1 MALDIE
7 QIKSFQVGNKNIT
20 QSTITVIPGIN
31 PTTGSSSLQKTIE
44 SISQLSSKSNE
55 ISSFINDASID
66 GGNQPFNISTFAR
79 EFILKS
85 QQQEQEE
92 STTGKVTDSKPITR
106 RFQQITKKLVD
117 NIAQNY
123 VRSGRLLSILEKNVN
138 KILSQSNVNFVSVE
152 NGQIV
157 AQPIQSQQ
165 VNQAI
170 QNIQKTVDTYVLAI
184 DKYARRVYNTDP
196 ILTVDQLRKNLS
208 LNKLIPLYDKI
219 LAVKLLLLE
228 IQIKR
233 RKAQDL
239 VIAANAA
246 SQVPVPNVALATE
259 YTQRATQYTANELN
273 ILEDLAEA
281 YKEFEAI
288 KKKVEFYGTKY
299 EKTKNQLLN
308 IQQTINTFQSQ
319 IINKSLTQV
328 TNQLTGSYNELTGSI
343 TTRISNVTGSTTI

>member
-1 MALDIE
+1 MPTAPPPDETGEII
-7 QIKSFQVGNKNIT
+7 IKGGAVYPNISSNIT
-20 QSTITVIPGIN
+20 PSIEPMFNAVI
-31 PTTGSSSLQKTIE
+31 
-44 SISQLSSKSNE
+44 
-55 ISSFINDASID
+55 
-66 GGNQPFNISTFAR
+66 
-79 EFILKS
+79 
-85 QQQEQEE
+85 
-92 STTGKVTDSKPITR
+92 
-106 RFQQITKKLVD
+106 
-117 NIAQNY
+117 
-123 VRSGRLLSILEKNVN
+123 
-138 KILSQSNVNFVSVE
+138 
-152 NGQIV
+152 
-157 AQPIQSQQ
+157 
-165 VNQAI
+165 
-170 QNIQKTVDTYVLAI
+170 
-184 DKYARRVYNTDP
+184 
-196 ILTVDQLRKNLS
+196 
-208 LNKLIPLYDKI
+208 
-219 LAVKLLLLE
+219 LLLE

-273 ILEDLAEA
+273 SLEDLAEA
-281 YKEFEAI
+281 YKEFEVI